1 MGPKQI
7 ANRELQI
14 ERIPSSISSSEVI
27 DRFALTFDG
36 YAAFDTAAEPHGCGD
51 LANSRQANTL
61 TELRASLFF
70 EQRRW
75 RHFGESPE
83 GLDLIYI
90 QSLLWRIRQCVRQG
104 LLD

>member
-1 MGPKQI
+1 MGPKKI
-7 ANRELQI
+7 PNTELLI
-14 ERIPSSISSSEVI
+14 ERIPSAISSWDAI
-27 DRFALTFDG
+27 LRFALTFDG
-36 YAAFDTAAEPHGCGD
+36 YAAFDTAAKPHGCGE

>member
-1 MGPKQI
+1 MEPKQI
-7 ANRELQI
+7 ANSDLVI
-14 ERIPSSISSSEVI
+14 DKIPSAISSWDAI
-27 DRFALTFDG
+27 QRFALTFDG
-36 YAAFDTAAEPHGCGD
+36 YAAFDTPAEPEGCGE

-75 RHFGESPE
+75 RHFGLPPT

-90 QSLLWRIRQCVRQG
+90 RSLLWRIRQCVRQG
-104 LLD
+104 LLE

>member
-1 MGPKQI
+1 MNGKLITNEQ
-7 ANRELQI
+7 LDI
-14 ERIPSSISSSEVI
+14 EKIPSAISEWGSIQ
-27 DRFALTFDG
+27 RFALTFDG
-36 YAAFDTAAEPHGCGD
+36 YAAFNTVEKPEGCAK
-51 LANSRQANTL
+51 LANGRQARTL
-61 TELRASLFF
+61 SELRASLFF

-90 QSLLWRIRQCVRQG
+90 RSLLWRIRQCVRAG

>member
-1 MGPKQI
+1 MEPKQI
-7 ANRELQI
+7 ANRDLLI
-14 ERIPSSISSSEVI
+14 DKIPSSTSPWSVI
-27 DRFALTFDG
+27 QRFALTFDG
-36 YAAFDTAAEPHGCGD
+36 YAVFNTEERQTACGD
-51 LANSRQANTL
+51 LANSRQANSL

>member
-1 MGPKQI
+1 MDGRKIPNTQ
-7 ANRELQI
+7 LDI
-14 ERIPSSISSSEVI
+14 ERIPSASSEWGSI
-27 DRFALTFDG
+27 QRFALTFDG
-36 YAAFDTAAEPHGCGD
+36 YAAFNTAEKPGGCGD
-51 LANSRQANTL
+51 LANSRQASTL
-61 TELRASLFF
+61 SELRASLVF

-75 RHFGESPE
+75 RHFGESPK

>member
-1 MGPKQI
+1 MNSKQI
-7 ANRELQI
+7 TNRELVI
-14 ERIPSSISSSEVI
+14 DRIPSAISSWDAI
-27 DRFALTFDG
+27 QRFALTFDG
-36 YAAFDTAAEPHGCGD
+36 YAVFNTAAEPEGCGE
-51 LANSRQANTL
+51 LANSRQAKTL

-75 RHFGESPE
+75 RHYGEVPE
-83 GLDLIYI
+83 SLDLIYI

>member
-1 MGPKQI
+1 MEFKHIPNDALDI
-7 ANRELQI
+7 D
-14 ERIPSSISSSEVI
+14 RIPSSMASWPTIE
-27 DRFALTFDG
+27 RFALTFNG
-36 YAAFDTAAEPHGCGD
+36 YCVFDTEDRPHGCGD

-75 RHFGESPE
+75 RHFEDSPR
-83 GLDLIYI
+83 GLDLIYVR
-90 QSLLWRIRQCVRQG
+90 SLLWRIRQCVRRK

>member
-1 MGPKQI
+1 MEPKQI
-7 ANRELQI
+7 PNRELLLDKM
-14 ERIPSSISSSEVI
+14 PSSISTWAAIQS
-27 DRFALTFDG
+27 FALTFNG
-36 YAAFDTAAEPHGCGD
+36 YDAFNTEAHPEGCGD
-51 LANSRQANTL
+51 LANSRQAKSL

>member
-1 MGPKQI
+1 MEPKQI
-7 ANRELQI
+7 PNRDLLI
-14 ERIPSSISSSEVI
+14 DKIPSAISPWSAI
-27 DRFALTFDG
+27 QGFALTFNG
-36 YAAFDTAAEPHGCGD
+36 YGAFNTTERPEGCAE
-51 LANSRQANTL
+51 LANSRQATSL

-75 RHFGESPE
+75 RHFGESPG

-90 QSLLWRIRQCVRQG
+90 QSLLWRIRQCVRRG